1 MRVGRLQRKLVF
13 FILLFGSF
21 SLIFSSVAYYS
32 LSHAPAQQFM
42 AWGVFSPSGTLSNYF
57 SGAEANVTV
66 GKTLN
71 WHFAITNEMGSIQ
84 YARVVYRLGNVNSS
98 SPNATSP
105 ANSVPEL
112 GISEIFVPNAQ
123 TAVLN
128 YTWSI
133 TSNYTQGGLVFI
145 NLNVNGQPISPSVG
159 AVGGQR
165 FRFFFELWTYDVA
178 SNTFEYGYKGSNSR
192 IGSPLQLWFN
202 VV

>member
-1 MRVGRLQRKLVF
+1 MQRRIVF
-13 FILLFGSF
+13 FFLLFGSF

-32 LSHAPAQQFM
+32 LSHVPAQQFI

-57 SGAEANVTV
+57 SGAEANITV

-84 YARVVYRLGNVNSS
+84 YVKVVYRLGNSTS
-98 SPNATSP
+98 TSPNATSP
-105 ANSVPEL
+105 ADSVSEL
-112 GISEIFVPNAQ
+112 GSSEVFVPNAR

-133 TSNYTQGGLVFI
+133 SSNYTQGGLVFI
-145 NLNVNGQPISPSVG
+145 NLNVNGQSTSPSLG
-159 AVGGQR
+159 AVGGQK

-178 SNTFEYGYKGSNSR
+178 SNNFEYGYRGSNSR
-192 IGSPLQLWFN
+192 IGSPLQVWFN